1 MPGNTGRN
9 GDGDGSGTGF
19 EDSDFGDDDELLQGV
34 ARESILL
41 RLPSLGERLGGGD
54 GHRFEILQQLGG
66 GSMGRVF
73 RAWDGQLLR
82 EVALKFLLP
91 GTLVGSDQLVS
102 LLRQEALAI
111 AQLAHTNIVRLFD
124 TSEWVGA
131 PWEPRI
137 PFLIMEC
144 LEGESLSVLLQ
155 RELPLEPRRA
165 LTILAGIAAG
175 LAHAH
180 EHHVIHR
187 DLKPSNVF
195 LTRQGEV
202 KLLDFGLA
210 WLLEGSSA
218 PGFEDLPNAGTPA
231 YMAPEQW
238 RSERQDERTD
248 VWSTGILLYE
258 MLTGATP
265 YPNANLPELRARVL
279 SSEPVPSVREQHPEL
294 PREVEPLLHT
304 MLAKSPGRRYQTA
317 QELVEELR
325 EVRES
330 LGPRGQAPRRVT
342 PERRQV
348 TLVSCRLTGLAA
360 PGQALDAE
368 DIGEL
373 EECFHQQCAE
383 LIQQRGGSIVLAMG
397 DEVLACFGYPAVQED
412 DSERAVRA
420 GLALARELP
429 AALQR
434 KLPRLASGV
443 LAVKVG
449 LHTDQVTLSEPTPE
463 RGSRS
468 LVVQGEAP
476 KVVTWLTSQASP
488 HTVAASE
495 ATWTLVRGRFE
506 AEPLG
511 TFVYE
516 GLSGALRLGLYRM
529 RSELPMQCR
538 IKPASVRGG
547 LTPLVGREPEL
558 QRLLTHWD
566 KARRGQGGFVLV
578 TGEAGVGKS
587 RLIQELHARGCQES
601 CIHFQCQ
608 CWPQSSTSAFHPII
622 EVLRRLFTA
631 HAVRPESRE
640 LSAEHLSLLS
650 QLLSLP
656 ESEGRPPLQLSPERR
671 KERTLEALAAVLS
684 HVAREHPVLGVVED
698 LHWADPST
706 LELLG
711 YLMERVEPQRILF
724 VLSARPDFH
733 PSWPA
738 HPRQHRLVLERLS
751 PEHTATLVREAAG
764 GRSLPPEVVQQLVVR
779 TDGIPLFVEEL
790 THMVL
795 ERGTP
800 DAIPITLHELLL
812 AKLDLLP
819 PKQKSLAQCCAVVG
833 RSFSHALLAT
843 LTRRKPAVLQRDLEG
858 LIEAGLLQPL
868 NERAGLG
875 YRFRH
880 ALIQDA
886 ACQSLPRS
894 ARRKLHHRITE
905 ALLEQS
911 PEVSQTQPELLAH
924 HYTEAGEDEPAIRYW
939 FQAGQRAGVRSANQ
953 EAVSHFQQALRLLR
967 LQPDTPERLQE
978 ELRLLIALGIPL
990 AQVQGYRSPE
1000 VERTYHRARELIHQV
1015 GEALPRLQLSY
1026 WGLFVYSFSRAEYG
1040 VAHEL
1045 AGQLVA
1051 QGKHHQDME
1060 LLALGHRMMAATF
1073 YIWGELTA
1081 ALEHVERGLAC
1092 PDLPLEAHRAIAEKQ
1107 WINPRATTLA
1117 FGAVVYSALGR
1128 EQEARRSSHEA
1139 LELARRIGH
1148 PHTTAMVLNYMCMA
1162 CQLRREARC
1171 ALEWSA
1177 QASAIAHE
1185 HGFRASEIWATLIH
1199 GWAMAEL
1206 GQARAGLTLIRDG
1219 IAAWRGP
1226 GISAGLFHHD
1236 LGLLAELHLKLGQ
1249 PHEALAYLNEALER
1263 APTEGQHFYEAEL
1276 HRLRGEALR
1285 GLGHEQDARECFLR
1299 AIQVARH
1306 QGARAFERR
1315 AQAALG
1321 ARPPEQHAP

>member
-1 MPGNTGRN
+1 MAGNTGRN
-9 GDGDGSGTGF
+9 GTGGGSGSGF
-19 EDSDFGDDDELLQGV
+19 EDSDFGDVLLQAV
-34 ARESILL
+34 SQESALL
-41 RLPSLGERLGGGD
+41 RIPALGERLGGGD
-54 GHRFEILQQLGG
+54 GQRFEILEQLGG
-66 GSMGRVF
+66 GTMGRVF
-73 RAWDGQLLR
+73 RAWDAQLRR

-91 GTLVGSDQLVS
+91 GSPLGEHQLFS

-111 AQLAHTNIVRLFD
+111 AQLAHPNIVRLFD

-131 PWEPRI
+131 SWEPRI
-137 PFLIMEC
+137 PFLVMEC

-155 RELPLEPRRA
+155 REPRLEPGRA
-165 LTILAGIAAG
+165 LAILAGIAAG

-195 LTRQGEV
+195 LTKQGEV

-210 WLLEGSSA
+210 WLLEEGSA

-248 VWSTGILLYE
+248 IWSTGIVLHE
-258 MLTGATP
+258 MLTGTTP
-265 YPNANLPELRARVL
+265 YPNAHLQELRARVL
-279 SSEPVPSVREQHPEL
+279 SPEPVPSVREQHPAL
-294 PREVEPLLHT
+294 PREVEPLLRT
-304 MLAKSPGRRYQTA
+304 MLAKPPERRYQTA

-330 LGPRGQAPRRVT
+330 LGLRGQAPRRVR

-373 EECFHQQCAE
+373 EEAFHQQCAE
-383 LIQQRGGSIVLAMG
+383 LVQQRGGSIVMAMG
-397 DEVLACFGYPAVQED
+397 DEVLACFGYPAVRED
-412 DSERAVRA
+412 DSEHAVQA

-434 KLPRLASGV
+434 KLPRLASDV

-449 LHTDQVTLSEPTPE
+449 LHTDQVTLSEPPRE
-463 RGSRS
+463 HGNRA
-468 LVVQGEAP
+468 LVLQGEAP
-476 KVVTWLTSQASP
+476 KVVTWLAARAGP

-495 ATWTLVRGRFE
+495 ATWALVRGRFE

-516 GLSGALRLGLYRM
+516 GLSGALRLGLYRVL
-529 RSELPMQCR
+529 SERPSSYRFEKAILT
-538 IKPASVRGG
+538 GG
-547 LTPLVGREPEL
+547 LTPLVGREQEL
-558 QRLLTHWD
+558 QRLLSYWE
-566 KARRGQGGFVLV
+566 KARRGQDGFVLV
-578 TGEAGVGKS
+578 TGEPGVGKS
-587 RLIQELHARGCQES
+587 RLIEELHARGCQDT

-608 CWPQSSTSAFHPII
+608 CWPQSSTSAFQPII
-622 EVLRRLFTA
+622 EVLRRLFA
-631 HAVRPESRE
+631 SHAVGPESLG
-640 LSAEHLSLLS
+640 LSAEHASLLS

-656 ESEGRPPLQLSPERR
+656 ESEVRPPLQLSPERR
-671 KERTLEALAAVLS
+671 KERTLEALASLLS
-684 HVAREHPVLGVVED
+684 HVARQRPVLAVVED

-711 YLMERVEPQRILF
+711 YLVERVEPQRMLF

-733 PSWPA
+733 PPWPA
-738 HPRQHRLVLERLS
+738 HPRMHRLTLERLS

-764 GRSLPPEVVQQLVVR
+764 GRDLPPEVVRQLVAR
-779 TDGIPLFVEEL
+779 TDGVPLFVEEL

-812 AKLDLLP
+812 ARLDLLAP
-819 PKQKSLAQCCAVVG
+819 RQKSLAQECAAIG

-843 LTRRKPAVLQRDLEG
+843 LTRRSPAALQRDLEE
-858 LIEAGLLQPL
+858 LVEAGLLQPL

-886 ACQSLPRS
+886 AWQSLPRS

-911 PEVSQTQPELLAH
+911 PEVRQTQPELLAH
-924 HYTEAGEDEPAIRYW
+924 HYTEAGEDGPAIHYW
-939 FQAGQRAGVRSANQ
+939 FQAGQRASVRSANH

-978 ELRLLIALGIPL
+978 ELRLLISLGIPL
-990 AQVQGYRSPE
+990 AQVQGYRSAE
-1000 VERTYHRARELIHQV
+1000 VERTYDRARELIHQV

-1045 AGQLVA
+1045 AAQLVA
-1051 QGKHHQDME
+1051 QGERHQNME

-1073 YIWGELTA
+1073 YIWGELA
-1081 ALEHVERGLAC
+1081 AAMDHVERGLAC
-1092 PDLPLEAHRAIAEKQ
+1092 PDLPLEAHRVIAEKQ

-1117 FGAVVYSALGR
+1117 FGAMVYSALGR
-1128 EQEARRSSHEA
+1128 EQEARLASQEA

-1148 PHTTAMVLNYMCMA
+1148 PHTTATVLNYICVA

-1177 QASAIAHE
+1177 QAIALAHE
-1185 HGFRASEIWATLIH
+1185 HGFRASEIWATLIQ

-1206 GQARAGLTLIRDG
+1206 GQARAGLKLIRES

-1249 PHEALAYLNEALER
+1249 PHEALALLNEGLER

-1285 GLGHEQDARECFLR
+1285 VLGHELDARECFLR
-1299 AIQVARH
+1299 AIQVAHR
-1306 QGARAFERR
+1306 QGARAFEQR
-1315 AQAALG
+1315 AREALG
-1321 ARPPEQHAP
+1321 AQPPEHHHL

>member
-9 GDGDGSGTGF
+9 GDGDGSGAGF
-19 EDSDFGDDDELLQGV
+19 EDSDYGDDLLQAV
-34 ARESILL
+34 SQESALL
-41 RLPSLGERLGGGD
+41 RIPALGERLGGSD
-54 GHRFEILQQLGG
+54 GHRFEILEQLGG

-73 RAWDGQLLR
+73 RAWDEQLRR

-91 GTLVGSDQLVS
+91 GTPLGETQMFS
-102 LLRQEALAI
+102 LLRQEALAV
-111 AQLAHTNIVRLFD
+111 AQLAHANIVRLFD

-131 PWEPRI
+131 SWEPRV

-144 LEGESLSVLLQ
+144 LEGESLLALLQ
-155 RELPLEPRRA
+155 REPRLEPRRA
-165 LTILAGIAAG
+165 LAILAGIAAG

-180 EHHVIHR
+180 AHHVIHR

-195 LTRQGEV
+195 LTREGEV

-218 PGFEDLPNAGTPA
+218 PGLEDLPNAGTPA

-248 VWSTGILLYE
+248 IWSTGIVLYE
-258 MLTGATP
+258 LLTGATP

-279 SSEPVPSVREQHPEL
+279 SAEPVPSVREHHPEL
-294 PREVEPLLHT
+294 PREVEPLLRT
-304 MLAKSPGRRYQTA
+304 MLAKAPERRYQTA
-317 QELVEELR
+317 QELVEDLR

-330 LGPRGQAPRRVT
+330 LGLRGQAPRRVA

-360 PGQALDAE
+360 PGQPLDAE

-373 EECFHQQCAE
+373 EEAFHQRCAE
-383 LIQQRGGSIVLAMG
+383 LVQQRGGSIVLAMG
-397 DEVLACFGYPAVQED
+397 DEVLACFGYPAVHED
-412 DSERAVRA
+412 DSEHAVQA

-429 AALQR
+429 AVLQH
-434 KLPRLASGV
+434 KLPRLTSEM

-449 LHTDQVTLSEPTPE
+449 LHTDQVTLSEPTRE
-463 RGSRS
+463 QGNRT
-468 LVVQGEAP
+468 LVLQGEAP
-476 KVVTWLTSQASP
+476 KVVTWLAGQAGP
-488 HTVAASE
+488 HTVVASE

-511 TFVYE
+511 TFVHE
-516 GLSGALRLGLYRM
+516 GLSGTSRLKLYRVL
-529 RSELPMQCR
+529 SERPSSYRFERAM
-538 IKPASVRGG
+538 VTGG
-547 LTPLVGREPEL
+547 LTPLVGRKQEL

-566 KARRGQGGFVLV
+566 MARRGQGGFVLV

-587 RLIQELHARGCQES
+587 RLIQELHERVCQES

-608 CWPQSSTSAFHPII
+608 CWPQSSTSAFQPII
-622 EVLRRLFTA
+622 EVLRRLFA
-631 HAVRPESRE
+631 SHGVGPESLG
-640 LSAEHLSLLS
+640 LSAEHASLLG

-656 ESEGRPPLQLSPERR
+656 EPEGRPSLQPSPERR
-671 KERTLEALAAVLS
+671 KERTLEALTALLS
-684 HVAREHPVLGVVED
+684 HVAREHPVLAVVED

-711 YLMERVEPQRILF
+711 YLVERVEPQRTLF

-733 PSWPA
+733 PPWPA
-738 HPRQHRLVLERLS
+738 HPRLHGLTLERLS
-751 PEHTATLVREAAG
+751 PEHTAALVREAAG
-764 GRSLPPEVVQQLVVR
+764 GRSLPPEVVQQLVAR

-790 THMVL
+790 TRMVL

-812 AKLDLLP
+812 ARLDLLP
-819 PKQKSLAQCCAVVG
+819 HRQKSLAQCCAAIG

-843 LTRRKPAVLQRDLEG
+843 LTRRSPAALQRDLEG
-858 LIEAGLLQPL
+858 LVESGLLQPL
-868 NERAGLG
+868 HERAGPG

-905 ALLEQS
+905 ALLAQS
-911 PEVSQTQPELLAH
+911 PEVRQTQPELLAH
-924 HYTEAGEDEPAIRYW
+924 HYTEAGEDEPAIHYW
-939 FQAGQRAGVRSANQ
+939 FQAGQRASLRSANQ

-978 ELRLLIALGIPL
+978 ELRVLIALGIPL

-1000 VERTYHRARELIHQV
+1000 VERTYSRARELIPQV

-1051 QGKHHQDME
+1051 QGERQQDME

-1073 YIWGELTA
+1073 YIWGDLAA
-1081 ALEHVERGLAC
+1081 ALEHIERGLAC
-1092 PDLPLEAHRAIAEKQ
+1092 PDLPLEEHRAIAEKQ

-1117 FGAVVYSALGR
+1117 FGAMVYSALGR
-1128 EQEARRSSHEA
+1128 KEEAWRSSQEA

-1148 PHTTAMVLNYMCMA
+1148 PHTTATVLNYICVA
-1162 CQLRREARC
+1162 CQLRWEARC
-1171 ALEWSA
+1171 ALDWSA
-1177 QASAIAHE
+1177 QAISLARE

-1199 GWAMAEL
+1199 GWAMGEL
-1206 GQARAGLTLIRDG
+1206 GQARAGLALIRDG

-1236 LGLLAELHLKLGQ
+1236 LGLMAELHLKLGQ
-1249 PHEALAYLNEALER
+1249 PHEALALLTEALER

-1276 HRLRGEALR
+1276 LRLRGEALR
-1285 GLGHEQDARECFLR
+1285 ELGHEAEARECLLR
-1299 AIQVARH
+1299 AIQVARQ
-1306 QGARAFERR
+1306 QGARAFEQR
-1315 AQAALG
+1315 AQDALG
-1321 ARPPEQHAP
+1321 ALAPEHRAP